1 MKPVFMSLKRIPTD
15 KEIDAL
21 AEQFRPLWRQGDIV
35 RPWLR
40 QHRDILLDLVHG
52 GWSWASVGQALTK
65 AGITYRTGKPWTD
78 KWLRSEFSR
87 AQIPLKGYRRRQ
99 SDAERSTAIERSV
112 PSAAAAP
119 PTPPP
124 LTLPHVP
131 SSPRF
136 KPASFRATEP
146 PRAPSEAE
154 RTEIERNHRLTF
166 GPPDSKE

>member
-1 MKPVFMSLKRIPTD
+1 MSLKRTPTD
-15 KEIDAL
+15 EEIEVL

-40 QHRDILLDLVHG
+40 QHRDMLLELVHG
-52 GWSWASVGQALTK
+52 DWSWASVGQALSR

-87 AQIPLKGYRRRQ
+87 AQIPLKGYRRRRG
-99 SDAERSTAIERSV
+99 DVERSAAIQ
-112 PSAAAAP
+112 PAAP
-119 PTPPP
+119 SPADAPSMPPP
-124 LTLPHVP
+124 LTSPPHVP
-131 SSPRF
+131 NAPRF
-136 KPASFRATEP
+136 KPASFRITEP
-146 PRAPSEAE
+146 PCAPSEAE

>member
-1 MKPVFMSLKRIPTD
+1 MSLKRTPTD
-15 KEIDAL
+15 EEIEAL
-21 AEQFRPLWRQGDIV
+21 AEQFRPLWRQGDII

-40 QHRDILLDLVHG
+40 QHRDMLLELVHG
-52 GWSWASVGQALTK
+52 GWSWASVGQALTR
-65 AGITYRTGKPWTD
+65 AGVTYRTGKPWTD

-87 AQIPLKGYRRRQ
+87 AQSPLKGYRRRQ
-99 SDAERSTAIERSV
+99 NDAERSAVIQPAE
-112 PSAAAAP
+112 PSAADAP

-124 LTLPHVP
+124 LTPPPHVP
-131 SSPRF
+131 CSPRF
-136 KPASFRATEP
+136 KPASLRATEP